1 MAAPRKTDA
10 KVDKQVAKAYAKGD
24 SVASIGETFG
34 LSAGTIR
41 DIVKRTGGT
50 LRPVGRPKTKA

>member
-1 MAAPRKTDA
+1 MAAPRKTNA
-10 KVDKQVAKAYAKGD
+10 KVDKQVASAYAKGTP
-24 SVASIGETFG
+24 VAQLTERFG

-41 DIVKRTGGT
+41 EIVKRTGGT

>member
-1 MAAPRKTDA
+1 MAAPRKTNA
-10 KVDKQVAKAYAKGD
+10 KVDKQVATAYAKGTP
-24 SVASIGETFG
+24 VAAISEKFG

-50 LRPVGRPKTKA
+50 LRPVGRPKSKA